1 MLKPIYMQHMRTAV
15 LLAGSLSATGAVLYH
30 AFSTKHQYYPAMAY
44 IAQSSIALMV
54 SARVGHER

>member
-1 MLKPIYMQHMRTAV
+1 MQHMRTAV
-15 LLAGSLSATGAVLYH
+15 LIAGSLSATGAVLYH

-54 SARVGHER
+54 SARVDHER